1 MRETL
6 LDRRVHAYQEMYVL
20 PRAALPILTTKQES
34 RFCKETLFARTKQE
48 IELSGSKKQ
57 AGIWLSPSFYRDS
70 DLIAILHQRLLD
82 FNPAI

>member
-34 RFCKETLFARTKQE
+34 RFCKETLVARSKQE
-48 IELSGSKKQ
+48 IELT
-57 AGIWLSPSFYRDS
+57 
-70 DLIAILHQRLLD
+70 
-82 FNPAI
+82 